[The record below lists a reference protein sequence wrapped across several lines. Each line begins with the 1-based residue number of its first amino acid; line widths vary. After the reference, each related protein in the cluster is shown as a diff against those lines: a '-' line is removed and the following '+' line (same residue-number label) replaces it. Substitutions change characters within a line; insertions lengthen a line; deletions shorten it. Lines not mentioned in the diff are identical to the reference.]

1 MVGFVTLFGI
11 TLRNSILMISH
22 YEHLV
27 MVDGRAWG
35 LDTAIEGAADRLISP
50 NPR

>member
-11 TLRNSILMISH
+11 TLRNSVLMISH

-27 MVDGRAWG
+27 VSKDAPGGPKRPYMARP
-35 LDTAIEGAADRLISP
+35 TASFRS
-50 NPR
+50 